1 MHAFGSPAEAA
12 GLGYG
17 PKKEKVVQ
25 VHASVDFEALD
36 PEII

>member
-1 MHAFGSPAEAA
+1 MHAFGGPAEAA
-12 GLGYG
+12 GLSYG

-25 VHASVDFEALD
+25 VHVSIDFETLD